1 MKKEEIEIVSQ
12 VFKALSS
19 KERVAALGK
28 FETGKNS
35 LLDIAKEVGMSRTG
49 FQNIINDFRDIKLVE
64 QVGHRSYYKLSSKG
78 TKVLSVVRT
87 FGSMLSA
94 LEDQLKRAQLK
105 ISLARFGSGLSEE
118 EIKEIFREVKEDE
131 N

>member
-35 LLDIAKEVGMSRTG
+35 LRDIAKEVGMSRTG

-78 TKVLSVVRT
+78 TKVLSVVRK

-94 LEDQLKRAQLK
+94 LEDQLKRTQLK

-131 N
+131 K